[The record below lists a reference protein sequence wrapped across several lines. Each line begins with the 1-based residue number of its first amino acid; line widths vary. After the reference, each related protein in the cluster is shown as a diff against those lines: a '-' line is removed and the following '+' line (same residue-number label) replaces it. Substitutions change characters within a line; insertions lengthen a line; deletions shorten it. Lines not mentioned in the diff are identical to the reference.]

1 MPNLANF
8 NQSWQSYRQKKQ
20 AIFGEKFH
28 CQFCHLPAT
37 PCRLNLSFLVKKAS
51 QNSMGKKDDK
61 VSNKNGYKRK
71 ATGKRR
77 ERDKR
82 SKYVDPPCA
91 KNKKAA

>member
-1 MPNLANF
+1 
-8 NQSWQSYRQKKQ
+8 
-20 AIFGEKFH
+20 
-28 CQFCHLPAT
+28 
-37 PCRLNLSFLVKKAS
+37 
-51 QNSMGKKDDK
+51 MGKKDDK
-61 VSNKNGYKRK
+61 VSNKNGFKRK